1 VTRVGPLFVIATD
14 LSPHDAAWPAA
25 AAEAAA
31 VAELA
36 APILGFAPD
45 VALASLGDEP
55 GGSGGSPTH
64 EAVAAVLED
73 QAAQGRT
80 RGGSPTHEAVAAVLE
95 DQAVQGRTRESLAAV
110 LEEQAARGRTLVF
123 VLPAILGFNVF
134 QRQALVELVRESQRR
149 SPSLAIH
156 YDDVDP
162 SHRFV
167 VQAVAD
173 ALYDALAGSEVPP
186 TRLGVLVVASGLGDA
201 RSRADAYSMMRLLWE
216 QLGVARGE
224 VAFVRHARPGVPEAL
239 ERCVASP
246 LHWIA
251 APLLLWPGPIH
262 GYAEVLLEDFR
273 RAHPETTGFRLAR
286 TVGASAHVRAW
297 LVERLLA
304 LHRAHRARQEAR
316 TPSLIHAG
324 APRESCVIGPE
335 ASCTMD
341 ILPRPLGPDLAYG
354 PGVIAEI
361 VDGTGLARL
370 LEHFELAADRVFVKV
385 TWHGYAPGT
394 FTDAAALDQL
404 LSALPGR
411 AIVLEGHST
420 GRNLGGAAFDWET
433 EARAHRAWLRD
444 QEAEFLRRTGLAD
457 VLARHRAAYV
467 NVTEAYWD
475 GACAAREDVL
485 RILAERGV
493 QLRDDELAGF
503 VPAVVL
509 EHLGAPFVSF
519 ARFKGPTR
527 LAISNCFGLLPP
539 PLRTRFHGPTIDHFA
554 RVCCDVA
561 RLYGALLQPHGLVEA
576 LHSAVRWNRDGL
588 YRSRFGNYDL
598 ISNPALVTLSRGLLA
613 ADVLASRLQG
623 QDVRRSAFFAAA
635 LGELAVAG
643 AAPDASIGASIA
655 LPIPDDLVRRFA

>member
-1 VTRVGPLFVIATD
+1 MTRVGPLFVIATD
-14 LSPHDAAWPAA
+14 LSPHDAAWREAA
-25 AAEAAA
+25 AGAAA

-36 APILGFAPD
+36 APILGFPPD
-45 VALASLGDEP
+45 VVLASLGDEP
-55 GGSGGSPTH
+55 AG
-64 EAVAAVLED
+64 EARAAVLED
-73 QAAQGRT
+73 QTELTSKR
-80 RGGSPTHEAVAAVLE
+80 EA
-95 DQAVQGRTRESLAAV
+95 LAAV
-110 LEEQAARGRTLVF
+110 LEEEAARGRTLVF
-123 VLPAILGFNVF
+123 VLPAILGFSVF

-162 SHRFV
+162 CHRLV

-173 ALYDALAGSEVPP
+173 ALCDALAGSEVPP
-186 TRLGVLVVASGLGDA
+186 ARLGVLVVASGLGDA

-224 VAFVRHARPGVPEAL
+224 VAFVRHARPAVPETL

-262 GYAEVLLEDFR
+262 DYAEVLLEDFR
-273 RAHPETTGFRLAR
+273 RAHPDATGFRLAR
-286 TVGASAHVRAW
+286 TVGASAHVQAW

-304 LHRAHRARQEAR
+304 LYRAHRARQDAR
-316 TPSLIHAG
+316 TPSLIHA
-324 APRESCVIGPE
+324 AAVRESCVIGPE

-341 ILPRPLGPDLAYG
+341 ILPQPLGPDLAYG
-354 PGVIAEI
+354 SGVIAEI
-361 VDGTGLARL
+361 VDTTGLARL
-370 LEHFELAADRVFVKV
+370 LEHFELSADRVFVKV

-411 AIVLEGHST
+411 AIVLEGHAI

-433 EARAHRAWLRD
+433 EARAHRTWLRD

-457 VLARHRAAYV
+457 VLARHRATYV

-475 GACAAREDVL
+475 GACAPREEVL

-493 QLRDDELAGF
+493 RLRDDELAGF

-509 EHLGAPFVSF
+509 EHRGAPFVSF

-527 LAISNCFGLLPP
+527 LGISNCFGLLPP
-539 PLRTRFHGPTIDHFA
+539 PLRSRFHGPTIDHFA

-561 RLYGALLQPHGLVEA
+561 RLYGAVLQPYGLVEA
-576 LHSAVRWNRDGL
+576 LYSAVRWSRDGL

-598 ISNPALVTLSRGLLA
+598 IANPAIVTLSHGLVA

-623 QDVRRSAFFAAA
+623 QDVRRSTFFSAAF
-635 LGELAVAG
+635 GELA
-643 AAPDASIGASIA
+643 AAAAAIER
-655 LPIPDDLVRRFA
+655 PIREDLVQRFA